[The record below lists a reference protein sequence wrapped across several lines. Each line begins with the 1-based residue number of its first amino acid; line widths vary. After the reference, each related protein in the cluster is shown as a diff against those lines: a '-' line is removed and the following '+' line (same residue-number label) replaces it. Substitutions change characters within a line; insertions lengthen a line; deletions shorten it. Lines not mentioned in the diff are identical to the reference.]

1 MEKLTKALRETAS
14 EILSEQLESIKDQ
27 KLTMCS
33 LRTAEDQK
41 SYEGFY
47 EQDLMCIGED
57 ETQTDYREYLMA
69 IESYGDGQLVV
80 TLRLDAFAHGMNSG
94 RENWT
99 EFHKMLKRT
108 ITKVFPTIGF
118 KDSYKNLSSKPAI
131 HIIPKDGTPWKKFQE
146 AV

>member
-1 MEKLTKALRETAS
+1 MDKLRTALRETAS
-14 EILSEQLESIKDQ
+14 DILSEQLESIKDE

-41 SYEGFY
+41 SYDGFY
-47 EQDLMCIGED
+47 EQDLLCIGKD
-57 ETQTDYREYLMA
+57 ETQTDYREYFMA
-69 IESYGDGQLVV
+69 VECYGDGQLVV
-80 TLRLDAFAHGMNSG
+80 TLRLDAFGHSMSSG

-99 EFHKMLKRT
+99 EFHRMLKRT

-118 KDSYKNLSSKPAI
+118 KDWYKNLSSKPEL
-131 HIIPKDGTPWKKFQE
+131 HIIPKNDTPWKRFKE